1 MTGIIPVA
9 DREILRGLAARHAEL
24 ACGAVNLERRSA
36 WAKEKDLT
44 PVRPMVLI
52 EVWPIEGFVGAD
64 ELLCSTEETRVI
76 EHGLRMGLRHHLEMR
91 DDYVLPETYR
101 QDWIVRSGEYGEGLE
116 INRLSSHEGPSL
128 GFGFGH
134 PIRTVD
140 RMALLRPRTHRID
153 REATIQR
160 KERLESIFGDLLPV
174 ELSGGLYH
182 IGLTSELFKLIGN
195 ENLMFWCY
203 DEPDAIRSILEYL
216 YEDRH
221 SYLATLER
229 EGCLTT
235 NVRNPF
241 VGSGTPGYTTSLPD
255 PGREVPVDF
264 AKVWAWSE
272 AQETEG
278 ISPALFADLFLPSMA
293 KLARQAGL
301 VYYGCCERLDDR
313 IDLIREA
320 IPNIRAVS
328 CSPWTDVDR
337 LAERLGSD
345 VVLSKKPTASF
356 ISGSEERLDA
366 IEEETRRTV
375 TAARRNGTPL
385 EIVFRD
391 LYTVGGDIAK
401 LCRWA
406 ERVRSIAER

>member
-1 MTGIIPVA
+1 MTGTLPAA
-9 DREILRGLAARHAEL
+9 DREILRDLAARQAEL
-24 ACGAVNLERRSA
+24 ARGAVNLERRSA
-36 WAKEKDLT
+36 WTKEKDLA

-52 EVWPIEGFVGAD
+52 EVWPIEGFVTAD
-64 ELLCSTEETRVI
+64 ELLCSTEETRAI
-76 EHGLRMGLRHHLEMR
+76 EHGFRMGLRHHLEMR
-91 DDYVLPETYR
+91 DDFVLSETYR
-101 QDWIVRSGEYGEGLE
+101 LDWVVRSDEYGEGLE
-116 INRLSSHEGPSL
+116 IHQLSSHEGPSR
-128 GFGFGH
+128 GFGFDH

-140 RMALLRPRTHRID
+140 RIELLRPRTHRID
-153 REATIQR
+153 RLATLQR

-195 ENLMFWCY
+195 ENLMYWCY
-203 DEPDAIRSILEYL
+203 DEPDAIRSILEFL
-216 YEDRH
+216 YEDRR

-229 EGCLTT
+229 EGCLTS

-241 VGSGTPGYTTSLPD
+241 VGSGTPGYTTALLD
-255 PGREVPVDF
+255 PGRGVPVDF
-264 AKVWAWSE
+264 SKVWAWSE

-278 ISPALFADLFLPSMA
+278 ISPALFAELFLPSMA

-301 VYYGCCERLDDR
+301 VYYGCCERVDDR
-313 IDLIREA
+313 IDLIRKA
-320 IPNIRAVS
+320 IPSIRAVS

-337 LAERLGSD
+337 LAERLGTGA
-345 VVLSKKPTASF
+345 VLSKKPTASYV
-356 ISGSEERLDA
+356 SGSEERVDA

-375 TAARRNGTPL
+375 AAARRNGTPL

-391 LYTVGGDIAK
+391 LYTVGGDRAK
-401 LCRWA
+401 LSRWA